1 VTLAYFDCASG
12 ISGDMFLGA
21 MVDAG
26 LEFEKLSAAV
36 ESLGIEGLR
45 LEAAKVKRLGFAATK
60 VSVMAPHEHAH
71 RHLSDI
77 TLLIDGS
84 GLGDEVKRTA
94 VRIFTRLAEAEAAVH
109 GEPVEKVHFH
119 EVGALDSIADIVG
132 AAAGIDILGIE
143 RCIFSPI
150 PTGSGTVKT
159 AHGVLSVPAPAT
171 AKLLVGVPLAPSD
184 ETGELTTPTGAA
196 IAKEFAADFCAMPP
210 MTISTVGAGAGTREG
225 ETVANVLRVLIGRE
239 SADATPS
246 EITVIETTLDD
257 MTGEALSYAV
267 DALFAAGALDA
278 FVTAVSMKKGRPGHL
293 LTVLSAQGS
302 KEALLQTLFRETTTF
317 GARVGPSARV
327 VLDRG
332 VREAPSPLGPFRL
345 KTGAWRG
352 RVVQAA
358 PEYEDARRMAAEC
371 DMPFRSVYEILSAA
385 GREFLAT
392 EAEGSR
398 GRE

>member
-21 MVDAG
+21 LVDAG
-26 LEFEKLSAAV
+26 LDIGRLSSAI
-36 ESLGIEGLR
+36 ESLGIDGLK
-45 LEAAKVKRLGFAATK
+45 LEAAKVRRLGFAATK
-60 VSVMAPHEHAH
+60 VTVVAPHEHAH

-77 TLLIDGS
+77 TALIDGG

-132 AAAGIDILGIE
+132 AAAGLDILGIE
-143 RCIFSPI
+143 KCIFSPI

-159 AHGVLSVPAPAT
+159 AHGVLSIPAPAT
-171 AKLLVGVPLAPSD
+171 AKLLVGIPLAASE

-196 IAKEFAADFCAMPP
+196 IAKELAAGFSAVPP
-210 MTISTVGAGAGTREG
+210 MTISAVGAGAGTREG
-225 ETVANVLRVLIGRE
+225 EKTANVLRVLVGRE
-239 SADATPS
+239 PADATPG
-246 EITVIETTLDD
+246 EIIVIETTIDD

-278 FVTAVSMKKGRPGHL
+278 FVIPVFMKKGRPGHL
-293 LTVLSAQGS
+293 LTVLSTQGS
-302 KEALLQTLFRETTTF
+302 KEAVLEALFSETTTF
-317 GARVGPSARV
+317 GARVGRSSRA
-327 VLDRG
+327 VLDRH

-345 KTGAWRG
+345 KTGAWKG
-352 RVVQAA
+352 RVVSAA
-358 PEYEDARRMAAEC
+358 PEYEDARRMAAERN
-371 DMPFRSVYEILSAA
+371 MPFRSVYETLSAA
-385 GREFLAT
+385 ARDFLEK

-398 GRE
+398 GRK